1 MILLCAP
8 LLLQVGGA
16 WSEIRS
22 HVSGAAY
29 ADLYGGSLAN
39 AGDLDGDGVDDLL
52 IGSPWHGRGGMGSGT
67 HFNGAVLVHS
77 GATGQ
82 LIRRHDGPVDFHLLG
97 QDVAGGADLD
107 GDLVPD
113 YLVGN
118 WSQASGAAVVEVF
131 SGATGAVLH
140 QLQPPPLSIYFG
152 VVVAIVGDLDQDGVS
167 DLAVTGTPAH
177 YVIAHIHLY
186 SGRTGAPLGTF
197 VMPHSVTDVLPL
209 DDLDGDLVPD
219 LAVGMPSQQGRVFVL
234 SGATGLELRRWEG
247 SASDDWLGYSLAG
260 VPDRDGDGKRDLLIG
275 VPTALWDGHVLLV
288 STNTGA
294 ALRRW
299 DVVSS
304 LGGENLGECVGV
316 AGDTDG
322 DGVEDYLMGG
332 GYVTIAQSQGS
343 QRGGL
348 QIVSGA
354 TGQIL
359 HETESGRDHLN
370 LGHACVGLSDQD
382 GDGLAEAAVSSVGP
396 VFGGGG
402 SSNEPGMVQI
412 VGFERFL
419 NPSATELSDASGST
433 VALDF
438 DFPPSAAG
446 WEYRFLV
453 SAAGDGPTQAG
464 VLIPLTPDALT
475 WNTWAGRYPAA
486 MHPAGL
492 AGNLDAAGRATGS
505 FGFAP
510 GRLSSLIGR
519 TLYSA
524 AVAFPPAANLP
535 QLSSASVR
543 FTIVP

>member
-1 MILLCAP
+1 MSLVCAS

-16 WSEIRS
+16 WTELRS

-29 ADLYGGSLAN
+29 EDIYGGSLAN

-52 IGSPWHGRGGMGSGT
+52 IGSPWHGRGGSGAQFT
-67 HFNGAVLVHS
+67 GAVFVHS

-82 LIRRHDGPVDFHLLG
+82 LIRRHDGPVDLHLLG
-97 QDVAGGADLD
+97 RDLAGGADLD

-113 YLVGN
+113 YLAGN
-118 WSQASGAAVVEVF
+118 ESQNGQGATVEVF

-140 QLQPPPLSIYFG
+140 QLLPPPLSIFFG
-152 VVVAIVGDLDQDGVS
+152 YVVAIVGDLDQDGVA
-167 DLAVTGTPAH
+167 DLAVTGSPTH
-177 YVIAHIHLY
+177 YGIGHIHLF
-186 SGRTGAPLGTF
+186 SGATGAPLGTF
-197 VMPHSVTDVLPL
+197 VMPFHVADVLGL
-209 DDLDGDLVPD
+209 DDLDGDLVPE
-219 LAVGMPSQQGRVFVL
+219 LAVGMPHQEGRVLVL

-247 SASDDWLGYSLAG
+247 GGSNDLLGHSLAA
-260 VPDRDGDGKRDLLIG
+260 VPDRDGDGNRDLLIG
-275 VPTALWDGHVLLV
+275 VPTYIDQGHVLLV
-288 STNTGA
+288 STGSGA
-294 ALRRW
+294 TLQRW
-299 DVVSS
+299 DRI
-304 LGGENLGECVGV
+304 GGIGPENLGECVGA
-316 AGDTDG
+316 AGDMDG

-332 GYVTIAQSQGS
+332 GYMTIAGSQGNS
-343 QRGGL
+343 RGGF
-348 QIVSGA
+348 QVVSGA
-354 TGQIL
+354 SGELL
-359 HETESGRDHLN
+359 HEREGSFDDSY
-370 LGHACVGLSDQD
+370 LGHACVGLGDLDQ
-382 GDGLAEAAVSSVGP
+382 DGLAEAAVSATTHP
-396 VFGGGG
+396 LEGGLVIG
-402 SSNEPGMVQI
+402 PGMVQI

-419 NPSATELSDASGST
+419 NPSVTDLSAAAGST

-464 VLIPLTPDALT
+464 VLIPLTPDALA
-475 WNTWAGRYPAA
+475 WSTWAGNYPAA

-492 AGNLDAAGRATGS
+492 AGLLDAAGRAAGS

-510 GRLSSLIGR
+510 GRLSPLIGR

-524 AVAFPPAANLP
+524 AVAFPPAANVP

>member
-16 WSEIRS
+16 WTELRS

-29 ADLYGGSLAN
+29 EDIFGGALAN

-131 SGATGAVLH
+131 SGATGVVLH

-152 VVVAIVGDLDQDGVS
+152 FVVAIVGDLDQDGVA
-167 DLAVTGTPAH
+167 DLAVTGTPTH
-177 YVIAHIHLY
+177 YVIGHIHLY

-197 VMPHSVTDVLPL
+197 VMPHYVSEVLAL
-209 DDLDGDLVPD
+209 DDLDGDLVPE
-219 LAVGMPSQQGRVFVL
+219 LAVGMPNQQGRVLVL

-247 SASDDWLGYSLAG
+247 VASDDMLGHSLAA

-275 VPTALWDGHVLLV
+275 VPTYLWQGYVLLV
-288 STNTGA
+288 STGSGA
-294 ALRRW
+294 TLQRW
-299 DVVSS
+299 DRI
-304 LGGENLGECVGV
+304 GGIGPENLGECVGA
-316 AGDTDG
+316 AGDMDG

-332 GYVTIAQSQGS
+332 GYMTIAGSQGS
-343 QRGGL
+343 SRGGF

-354 TGQIL
+354 SGELL
-359 HETESGRDHLN
+359 HEREGDFDYAY
-370 LGHACVGLSDQD
+370 LGHACVGLGDLDQ
-382 GDGLAEAAVSSVGP
+382 DGLAEAAVSAVTFPLEGGLVSGP
-396 VFGGGG
+396 GT
-402 SSNEPGMVQI
+402 VQI

-464 VLIPLTPDALT
+464 VLIPLTPDALA

-492 AGNLDAAGRATGS
+492 AGNLDAAGHAAGS